1 MSQYSCSA
9 SRGDPHHNSTI
20 LSHAYHRF
28 VQEVGHA
35 RAGNV
40 LQYIPFFLAPIPR
53 FADVR
58 QGFIV
63 RAGGLYP
70 NDPGVRAAAER
81 AFAEIRSPGC

>member
-1 MSQYSCSA
+1 
-9 SRGDPHHNSTI
+9 
-20 LSHAYHRF
+20 

-35 RAGNV
+35 RAGNG
-40 LQYIPFFLAPIPR
+40 L
-53 FADVR
+53 
-58 QGFIV
+58 